1 MKKDDDTMTLRST
14 KLSYAQ
20 TERNIIVIKLV
31 ELPVYSINAL
41 VVVSS

>member
-14 KLSYAQ
+14 KLSRAQ